1 MHIKAKTLHFIY
13 AKKLKI
19 VQIQEKSLWCIL
31 KYVLC
36 KAKQVLCT
44 DAAEGAENCAQY
56 EIEAK
61 VIDL

>member
-31 KYVLC
+31 NNKYLSV
-36 KAKQVLCT
+36 KANIKIHVSLDTFCI
-44 DAAEGAENCAQY
+44 Y
-56 EIEAK
+56 RK
-61 VIDL
+61 VKK